1 MSSEPEGL
9 DTSAHAE
16 STQREPPRRG
26 RSRRRRGR
34 SRSAAQRGGA
44 STPLHQRSSSHFDGP
59 EQELGARFAR
69 EGRVRLDVEDS
80 RARAQVTAN
89 GAGEESAIDVG
100 LDWSRVAARGPLHVF
115 CECPRFGGGD
125 PCEHVWASLLAL
137 DEAKPDSLPPGKD
150 RVGLRKDGPNRW
162 KDLGDVPSQAAPTAP
177 APAAPSAV
185 GAENDSPP
193 SVVHARADTNG
204 AAERTRRSRRGHRS
218 RRGARGPVDGRAGSW
233 RGQIGSLRG
242 EVEKLIQRAERT
254 EDGRSPLPRRT
265 RFVINTSASLAA
277 GALVLDVF
285 SVRPGGGRH
294 APKLRPTALDPDD
307 LERFLAVDLAHG
319 RKPAPVVSALDVE
332 PAAARNRQNRGRRGP
347 HGAPDRSAVRR
358 FRLPGQLFDTV
369 LPALCEREALGWWDG
384 RSLGDRRLLTWDPGE
399 PWQLELRLEV
409 TAGKARLRATLE
421 RGDESIP
428 LDEPLLVLPAGSPNG
443 SGPGTALVLF
453 PDTLARLTTH
463 DARALHWIEVLRE
476 TDEIVLPKEEL
487 AEALATLLEIPGVP
501 PIETPEDLQ
510 FSEEQAVLVPRLLL
524 EPDHAFVGSNPPLL
538 AKVFYTYGSLEVSA
552 EDPRPSVI
560 DLETGTLVRRDMEGE
575 HKALVRLLEA
585 GVRPLQS
592 GKGHELELSPDV
604 LPKVAET
611 LLADGWLVE
620 VRGTSLRSPGPP
632 AMRVESGIDWFELSG
647 DADFAGDK
655 VELKKILDTIRRGDR
670 FVELS
675 DGSKGLLPE
684 SWLETYDSL
693 AKLAQDSTD
702 EGLRFLPSQALLV
715 DAQLALLA
723 PPDVDK
729 AFAELRDKLRSF
741 DRIKPKREPRGFS
754 GTLREY
760 QREGLGWLSFLREF
774 GLGGI
779 LADDMGLGKTV
790 QVLALLRTNRTPS
803 KSTGLPSLVVAP
815 RSLVY
820 NWIEEAAR
828 FTPTLSAAEYLG
840 PDREQLQEKFGELDL
855 VVTTY
860 GTLRRDIDFLSTVEF
875 DTVILDEAQAIK
887 NRDSQSAKAS
897 RLLHAR
903 NRLALTGTPIENH
916 LGELGSIFEFLNP
929 GLLGTLPKLDALAGG
944 RAPSQQELAV
954 LAEGIRPFILR
965 RTKAQV
971 LKDLPPKTEQVL
983 YCELHPEQRELY
995 DKLRAGY
1002 QASLLGEI
1010 ETKGVAGSA
1019 IQVLEALLRLRQVAC
1034 HPGLVDAEWEAA
1046 GSAKLESFFEQM
1058 AEVLEE
1064 GHKLIVFSQFT
1075 KLLAYVTRHLDEKDI
1090 PYAYLDGQ
1098 TRDRGEVVDR
1108 FQNDPD
1114 CNVFVISLKAGGVGL
1129 NLTAAGYVFL
1139 LDPWWN
1145 PAVEAQAIDRA
1156 HRIGQTQPVFSY
1168 RLIARDT
1175 VEEKILELQH
1185 SKKKLA
1191 ETVLEGEGLPL
1202 RELTADDLRVL
1213 LS

>member
-1 MSSEPEGL
+1 MDP
-9 DTSAHAE
+9 SAHAE
-16 STQREPPRRG
+16 QESKAARSRG
-26 RSRRRRGR
+26 RGRRRRSR
-34 SRSAAQRGGA
+34 SRGPSNRNAG
-44 STPLHQRSSSHFDGP
+44 STPLHQRSSSHFEES
-59 EQELGARFAR
+59 EQELGSRLLR
-69 EGRVRLDVEDS
+69 EGSVDLDIDDS
-80 RARAQVTAN
+80 RARARVVEN
-89 GAGEESAIDVG
+89 GGGAAAAVDVG

-115 CECPRFGGGD
+115 CQCLRFAEGA

-137 DEAKPDSLPPGKD
+137 DQSNPDSQPPGKD
-150 RVGLRKDGPNRW
+150 RVGLRKDGATRW
-162 KDLGDVPSQAAPTAP
+162 RDLGPAGTVPSSSGQHDR
-177 APAAPSAV
+177 PSK
-185 GAENDSPP
+185 P
-193 SVVHARADTNG
+193 SNG
-204 AAERTRRSRRGHRS
+204 TSSTDKPRRSRRSNRS
-218 RRGARGPVDGRAGSW
+218 RRGSRGQADSRSGSW
-233 RGQIGSLRG
+233 RGQIGSLRSN
-242 EVEKLIQRAERT
+242 VEKLVQRADRN
-254 EDGRSPLPRRT
+254 GSAQAPRRT
-265 RFVINTSASLAA
+265 RFVINTTASLAS
-277 GALVLDVF
+277 GSLILDVF

-294 APKLRPTALDPDD
+294 APKLRPATLDPET
-307 LERFLAVDLAHG
+307 LEQLLQPEPKPGRAPIPVISGVDPDSGPQRG
-319 RKPAPVVSALDVE
+319 R
-332 PAAARNRQNRGRRGP
+332 QQRGRRGKG
-347 HGAPDRSAVRR
+347 HPDRSGVRR

-369 LPALCEREALGWWDG
+369 LPELCSRQALGWWDG
-384 RSLGDRRLLTWDPGE
+384 RSLGDRRTISWDEGP
-399 PWQLELRLEV
+399 PWQLELQLEV
-409 TAGKARLRATLE
+409 TAGKARLRAALE
-421 RGDESIP
+421 RGEDSVP
-428 LDEPLLVLPAGSPNG
+428 LDVPLLVLPASKSNGAGTGS
-443 SGPGTALVLF
+443 ALVLF
-453 PDTLARLTTH
+453 PDNVARLTTA
-463 DARALHWIEVLRE
+463 DQRALHWIEVLRE
-476 TDEIVLPKEEL
+476 TDEIVLPKEDL
-487 AEALATLLEIPGVP
+487 AEALSSLLEIPGVP

-510 FSEEQAVLVPRLLL
+510 LSEEQAPLQPRLLL
-524 EPDHAFVGSNPPLL
+524 EPDPAFVGSNPPLL
-538 AKVFYTYGSLEVSA
+538 AKVFYTYGSLEVSV

-585 GVRPLQS
+585 GVKPLQS
-592 GKGHELELSPDV
+592 GQGHELELSPGA

-611 LLADGWLVE
+611 LLADGWAVD

-632 AMRVESGIDWFELSG
+632 SMRVESGIDWFELSG
-647 DADFAGDK
+647 DADFAGDR

-675 DGSKGLLPE
+675 DGSKGLLPQA
-684 SWLETYDSL
+684 WLETYDSL
-693 AKLAQDSTD
+693 AKLAQDSTE

-723 PPDVDK
+723 LPDVDK
-729 AFAELRDKLRSF
+729 AFAELREKLSSF
-741 DRIKPKREPRGFS
+741 ESIKPKKEPRGFN

-779 LADDMGLGKTV
+779 LADDMGLGKTI
-790 QVLALLRTNRTPS
+790 QVLALLRANRTPS

-828 FTPTLSAAEYLG
+828 FTPTLTTVEYLG
-840 PDREQLQEKFGELDL
+840 PDREQIQKKVNDYDI

-875 DTVILDEAQAIK
+875 DTLILDEAQAIK

-897 RLLHAR
+897 RLLNAR

-916 LGELGSIFEFLNP
+916 LGELGSIFEVLNP
-929 GLLGTLPKLDALAGG
+929 GLLGSLSKLDALTGG
-944 RAPSQQELAV
+944 RAPSQKELQV

-965 RTKAQV
+965 RTKSQV

-983 YCELHPEQRELY
+983 YCELNPEQRDLY

-1010 ETKGVAGSA
+1010 ESKGVAGSA
-1019 IQVLEALLRLRQVAC
+1019 IQVLEALLRLRQIAC
-1034 HPGLVDAEWEAA
+1034 HPGLVDEEFESA
-1046 GSAKLESFFEQM
+1046 GSAKLESLFEQM

-1064 GHKLIVFSQFT
+1064 GHKLLVFSQFT
-1075 KLLAYVTRHLDEKDI
+1075 KLLAYVTRHLDERGI
-1090 PYAYLDGQ
+1090 EYAYLDGQ

-1108 FQNDPD
+1108 FQNDPK

-1175 VEEKILELQH
+1175 VEEKIVELQQ

-1202 RELTADDLRVL
+1202 REMTADDLKIL

>member
-9 DTSAHAE
+9 DHSAHAE
-16 STQREPPRRG
+16 NDSRPATARPRG
-26 RSRRRRGR
+26 RGRRRRSR
-34 SRSAAQRGGA
+34 SRTQSNRNAG
-44 STPLHQRSSSHFDGP
+44 STPLHQRSSSHFEEA
-59 EQELGARFAR
+59 EQELGTRLLR
-69 EGRVRLDVEDS
+69 EGSVVLDIDDS
-80 RARAQVTAN
+80 RARARVHEN
-89 GAGEESAIDVG
+89 GSGAPAPIDVG

-115 CECPRFGGGD
+115 CPCPRFAEGA

-137 DEAKPDSLPPGKD
+137 DQSSPELQPPGKD
-150 RVGLRKDGPNRW
+150 RVGLRKDGPTRW
-162 KDLGDVPSQAAPTAP
+162 RDLGS
-177 APAAPSAV
+177 S
-185 GAENDSPP
+185 GSSPP
-193 SVVHARADTNG
+193 SVNHADRPSRPANG
-204 AAERTRRSRRGHRS
+204 GGPSEKAKRSRRSNRA
-218 RRGARGPVDGRAGSW
+218 RRGTRGPGDGRSSSW
-233 RGQIGSLRG
+233 RAQIGSLRTN
-242 EVEKLIQRAERT
+242 VEKLVQRADRN
-254 EDGRSPLPRRT
+254 GAGQAPRRT
-265 RFVINTSASLAA
+265 RFVINTTASLAS
-277 GALVLDVF
+277 GSLILDVF

-294 APKLRPTALDPDD
+294 APKLRPATLDPEV
-307 LERFLAVDLAHG
+307 LEQLLQAEPTASRTIPVISGIDPESSPQRG
-319 RKPAPVVSALDVE
+319 R
-332 PAAARNRQNRGRRGP
+332 QQRGRRGKG
-347 HGAPDRSAVRR
+347 HVDRSGIRR
-358 FRLPGQLFDTV
+358 FRLPGQLFETV
-369 LPALCEREALGWWDG
+369 LPELCARQAIGWWDG
-384 RSLGDRRLLTWDPGE
+384 RSLGDRRTIAWDDGPA
-399 PWQLELRLEV
+399 WQLELRLEV
-409 TAGKARLRATLE
+409 TAGKARLRSTLD
-421 RGDESIP
+421 RGEESVP
-428 LDEPLLVLPAGSPNG
+428 LDVPLLVLPASKGNG
-443 SGPGTALVLF
+443 SGTGSALVLF
-453 PDTLARLTTH
+453 PDNLARLTTA
-463 DARALHWIEVLRE
+463 DQRALHWIEVLRE
-476 TDEIVLPKEEL
+476 TDEIVLPKEDL
-487 AEALATLLEIPGVP
+487 AEALASLLEIPGVP

-510 FSEEQAVLVPRLLL
+510 LSEEQAPLQPRLLL
-524 EPDHAFVGSNPPLL
+524 QPDPAFVGSNPPLL
-538 AKVFYTYGSLEVSA
+538 AKVFYTYGSLEVSV

-585 GVRPLQS
+585 GVKPLQS
-592 GKGHELELSPDV
+592 GQGHELELSPGA

-611 LLADGWLVE
+611 LLADGWAVD

-632 AMRVESGIDWFELSG
+632 SMRVETGIDWFELSG
-647 DADFAGDK
+647 NADFDGDR
-655 VELKKILDTIRRGDR
+655 VELKRILDTIRRGDR
-670 FVELS
+670 FIELS

-684 SWLETYDSL
+684 AWLETYDSL
-693 AKLAQDSTD
+693 AKLAHDSTND
-702 EGLRFLPSQALLV
+702 GLRFLPSQALLV

-729 AFAELRDKLRSF
+729 AFAELREKLSSF
-741 DRIKPKREPRGFS
+741 DRIKPKKEPRGFN

-760 QREGLGWLSFLREF
+760 QRDGLGWLTFLREF

-779 LADDMGLGKTV
+779 LADDMGLGKTI
-790 QVLALLRTNRTPS
+790 QVLALLRANRTPS
-803 KSTGLPSLVVAP
+803 KSTGMPTLVVAP

-828 FTPTLSAAEYLG
+828 FTPSLKSVEYLG
-840 PDREQLQEKFGELDL
+840 PDREQIQETIHDYDL

-860 GTLRRDIDFLSTVEF
+860 GTLRRDIDFLSTIEF

-897 RLLHAR
+897 RLLNAR

-916 LGELGSIFEFLNP
+916 LGELGSIFEVLNP
-929 GLLGTLPKLDALAGG
+929 GLLGSLSKLDALTGG
-944 RAPSQQELAV
+944 RAPSQKELQV
-954 LAEGIRPFILR
+954 LTEGIRPFILR
-965 RTKAQV
+965 RTKSQV

-983 YCELHPEQRELY
+983 YCELNAEQRALY

-1002 QASLLGEI
+1002 QASLMGEI
-1010 ETKGVAGSA
+1010 ESKGVAGSA

-1034 HPGLVDAEWEAA
+1034 HPGLIDEQFESI
-1046 GSAKLESFFEQM
+1046 GSAKLEALFEQM

-1064 GHKLIVFSQFT
+1064 GHKLLVFSQFT
-1075 KLLAYVTRHLDEKDI
+1075 KLLAYVTRHLDERGI
-1090 PYAYLDGQ
+1090 QYAYLDGQ

-1108 FQNDPD
+1108 FQNDPK

-1175 VEEKILELQH
+1175 VEEKIIELQQ

-1202 RELTADDLRVL
+1202 REMTAEDLKIL